1 MLIEFRKRVSY
12 IKKHKHQ
19 EDKVLRSA
27 NISRKHLTQ
36 AYHKATWGRTRS
48 FELFVIEFTLICT

>member
-36 AYHKATWGRTRS
+36 AYHKAT
-48 FELFVIEFTLICT
+48 